1 MALAVL
7 GPLNDVI
14 NKTATEILDAEIS
27 KKTADVLSTFV
38 TASFDAMDDVLKT
51 VQDLTKEESDGNGS
65 S

>member
-51 VQDLTKEESDGNGS
+51 VQDLTKEDSDGNGS

>member
-27 KKTADVLSTFV
+27 KKTADVLGTFV
-38 TASFDAMDDVLKT
+38 TASFEAVDDVLKT
-51 VQDLTKEESDGNGS
+51 VQDLTKEGSDGNGS

>member
-14 NKTATEILDAEIS
+14 NKTATEFLDAEIS
-27 KKTADVLSTFV
+27 KKTADVLSTLV
-38 TASFDAMDDVLKT
+38 NASFEAMDDVVKT
-51 VQDLTKEESDGNGS
+51 LQDLTKEDSDGNGS

>member
-38 TASFDAMDDVLKT
+38 TASFEAVDDVLKT
-51 VQDLTKEESDGNGS
+51 LQDLTKEDSGGNGS

>member
-7 GPLNDVI
+7 GPFNDVI

-27 KKTADVLSTFV
+27 KKTADVLSTFIA
-38 TASFDAMDDVLKT
+38 ASFEAVDDVLKT
-51 VQDLTKEESDGNGS
+51 LQELTKEDSDGNGS

>member
-14 NKTATEILDAEIS
+14 NKTATEFLDAELS
-27 KKTADVLSTFV
+27 KKTADVLGTLV
-38 TASFDAMDDVLKT
+38 TASFEAVDDVFKT
-51 VQDLTKEESDGNGS
+51 VQELTKQDSDGNGS